1 MEYALK
7 EDKCRWKA
15 VCSSQVSWY
24 GTLLRLTSFVETVWF
39 SGGNKKERK
48 KKNQLI
54 PRSMLVERYR
64 LTIFPFPFRL
74 CIFHSSI
81 SRYVSMFQVYK
92 VWFWRESSWSMTMK
106 YTFKLSQWRN
116 LLAKGSVSFN
126 SEFFFSNM
134 EEMDGK
140 RWKKVFRKFLR
151 STVSRKLEKSN
162 KTSQDRDL
170 KINNQSTLVYI

>member
-1 MEYALK
+1 
-7 EDKCRWKA
+7 
-15 VCSSQVSWY
+15 
-24 GTLLRLTSFVETVWF
+24 
-39 SGGNKKERK
+39 
-48 KKNQLI
+48 
-54 PRSMLVERYR
+54 
-64 LTIFPFPFRL
+64 
-74 CIFHSSI
+74 
-81 SRYVSMFQVYK
+81 MFQVYK

-134 EEMDGK
+134 EEMDGR

-151 STVSRKLEKSN
+151 STVPRKLEKSN

-170 KINNQSTLVYI
+170 KINNQSTIKRLYIFKTENSKYCLFAYLNFKLRNPSKKKKETVIRKIFQNILHSIPSSYESAKSNPRRY